1 MLALSARE
9 CKPGTPESLPR
20 PEAPPSVRPTSPK
33 GVVLMRTTRI
43 ISCLAMAGALVAFS
57 VVPAS
62 ADAPTVSVTPN
73 KQLADGQTVNVTAS
87 GFAANATVAVVEC
100 PTTTVS
106 PDACD
111 LDTVNFAQADSTGAF
126 SDFPFVVARVL
137 SDGTDCAL
145 NGGCYVGTQDAV
157 NLGPTGA
164 ALIKFDPSIPPF
176 TLTARVDKTD
186 TVNDKGVVT
195 LKGTIHC
202 SGQGAE
208 VDVQVDVR
216 QIVHRAI
223 FESFAETT
231 VSCTADST
239 TPFRMT
245 VRPGNGL
252 FGPGAASVHISAAA
266 GAHSTFHKVG
276 ITLTH

>member
-1 MLALSARE
+1 MPRHGGRAR
-9 CKPGTPESLPR
+9 R
-20 PEAPPSVRPTSPK
+20 
-33 GVVLMRTTRI
+33 VLGR
-43 ISCLAMAGALVAFS
+43 
-57 VVPAS
+57 
-62 ADAPTVSVTPN
+62 
-73 KQLADGQTVNVTAS
+73 S
-87 GFAANATVAVVEC
+87 GFGRRTDRQRDAEQEARRRPDGERHGQRIRRQHAPRRGVEC

-111 LDTVNFAQADSTGAF
+111 LNTVNFAPADGTGAF

-157 NLGPTGA
+157 NGGPTAA
-164 ALIKFDPSIPPF
+164 ALIKFDPSIPLF

-186 TVNDKGVVT
+186 KVNDKVNDKGVIT
-195 LKGTIHC
+195 LKGTVHC
-202 SGQGAE
+202 HGQGAD

-223 FESFAETT
+223 FESFGETE
-231 VSCTADST
+231 VLCAADST
-239 TPFRMT
+239 AAFRMT
-245 VRPGNGL
+245 IRPGNGL
-252 FGPGAASVHISAAA
+252 FGPGAASVHILAAA
-266 GAHSTFHKVG
+266 GAHSAFHKVG